1 MQTTVQTISDTP
13 ETFQDVEYRPDSV
26 DASTSVGDIKPI
38 DEVGALES
46 LGINDNPEVM
56 PEQDREN
63 LGEMTTY
70 IKSILKSRGVEAT
83 RANFESTLN
92 NVKTEM
98 GLDPNTEPSI
108 VLDRIAGVARAWK
121 DMSFIKNPQEKRA
134 LFMKL
139 ARQPDSKAMNRLVF
153 ETIIPKDDIAYPIF

>member
-1 MQTTVQTISDTP
+1 MHTTIQTISDTP
-13 ETFQDVEYRPDSV
+13 ETFQDVEHRSETV
-26 DASTSVGDIKPI
+26 DAGLSVGEIKPI

-46 LGINDNPEVM
+46 LGIQDNPEVM
-56 PEQDREN
+56 PETDREN

-83 RANFESTLN
+83 RVNFESTLN
-92 NVKTEM
+92 EVKTEM

-121 DMSFIKNPQEKRA
+121 ELSFIKNPQEKRA

-139 ARQPDSKAMNRLVF
+139 ARQPDSKSMNRLVF
-153 ETIIPKDDIAYPIF
+153 ETMQEHQVWL